1 MFDTKPHGVTHSIMF
16 ASGTSNPG
24 KFMQQHL
31 CMNYGS
37 SILPFDQGYIS
48 CVNDSVMLHCSSG
61 ARPLRRWRLRP
72 RETTFLVI
80 AATAAS
86 LDSVST

>member
-48 CVNDSVMLHCSSG
+48 CVNDSVMHLG
-61 ARPLRRWRLRP
+61 RPALTALA
-72 RETTFLVI
+72 I
-80 AATAAS
+80 APTRDY
-86 LDSVST
+86 LPCHRGRCRVT